1 MQLLMHPL
9 LHPLPLQVSSTDR
22 DRPPYNA
29 RTYQFTANSSDTDRF
44 EVDAITGEVRVSNES
59 FPESPTLDFD
69 GADNSF
75 TLDLEVTD
83 GMQ

>member
-1 MQLLMHPL
+1 MHLL
-9 LHPLPLQVSSTDR
+9 LHPLSLQVSSTDR

-29 RTYQFTANSSDTDRF
+29 RTYRFNANSSDTDRF

-59 FPESPTLDFD
+59 FSDSPTLDFD
-69 GADNSF
+69 GDDNSF

-83 GMQ
+83 GVQ